1 MTVKVPGVPSFSI
14 FSWLHREGV
23 DEPAYDRGMDAVA
36 FLDRLLGLG
45 VNALLRVDAE
55 RVARP
60 WTFHA
65 IGGPLDDGV
74 VRVDAGSAE
83 ECLHR
88 ARKAL
93 RKAGLVLDDV
103 S

>member
-1 MTVKVPGVPSFSI
+1 
-14 FSWLHREGV
+14 
-23 DEPAYDRGMDAVA
+23 MDAVT
-36 FLDRLLGLG
+36 FLEELLGQG

-55 RVARP
+55 RGTRP

-65 IGGPLDDGV
+65 SGGPLADGY
-74 VRVDAGSAE
+74 VRVDANSAE

-93 RKAGLVLDDV
+93 RKAGLAMDDTV
-103 S
+103 